1 MTWQSVDPQRPRA
14 RVAEIGAIVG
24 SQVKEISDVLHVEL
38 TDRIPELQGDP
49 LLLELLGSSIES
61 NIETIGHVAR
71 YDVDVEDVATPFGA
85 REYARRLAQ
94 HGISPTA
101 LIRAYRLGQQFFIEW
116 ALGQFAE
123 LEDDPAVAY
132 AAAQE
137 FMSMTF
143 RYIDSISEQVVLE
156 YEAEREKWLAHRS
169 TLRTEVLGHLLAG
182 ERVDLAAAEA
192 ALGYRLRKHH
202 LGAVV
207 WSTDRDVVAA
217 DALGEI
223 QRFAVLAGR
232 ALGLSATPFFQPR
245 DRTSG
250 WVWFPMGHAAPNV
263 DPRPWCEAL
272 KDVGTGVR
280 VALGSAHA
288 GVEGFRTT
296 HEEALRA
303 QQVALI
309 AGDDGRRVVTY
320 ADPGV
325 RTAAMLAA
333 DMSGTRQLVAS
344 ALGGLAQ
351 DTEAATR
358 LRETLAMFLTEK
370 GSYVAT
376 AERML
381 LHKNTVKYRVDKAMV
396 QRGRPLDE
404 DRLEL
409 ELALLACEWLGLGVL
424 PDAS

>member
-1 MTWQSVDPQRPRA
+1 MTWEPVDPERQRA

-24 SQVKEISDVLHVEL
+24 SQVKEISDFLHVEL
-38 TDRIPELQGDP
+38 TERIPELKGDP

-71 YDVDVEDVATPFGA
+71 YDVDLEDVTTPFGA

-94 HGISPTA
+94 HGIPPAA
-101 LIRAYRLGQQFFIEW
+101 LIRAYRLGQQFFAEW
-116 ALGQFAE
+116 ALGQLAE

-132 AAAQE
+132 GAAQE
-137 FMSMTF
+137 FMGMVF
-143 RYIDSISEQVVLE
+143 RYIDSITEQVVFE

-169 TLRTEVLGHLLAG
+169 TLRTEVLEHLLAR
-182 ERVDLAAAEA
+182 ERVDLPAAES
-192 ALGYRLRKHH
+192 ALGYRLKQHH

-207 WSTDRDVVAA
+207 WSTEREAVA
-217 DALGEI
+217 DAMGDM

-232 ALGLSATPFFQPR
+232 ALGLSATPFFQAR

-250 WVWFPMGHAAPNV
+250 WVWFPLGHASSEV
-263 DPRPWCEAL
+263 DPRLWCDAL
-272 KDVGTGVR
+272 KAVGGSIR
-280 VALGSAHA
+280 VALGDVRV
-288 GVEGFRTT
+288 GLDGFAAT

-309 AGDDGRRVVTY
+309 AGEAGRRVVTY

-351 DTEAATR
+351 DTDASTR
-358 LRETLAMFLTEK
+358 LRETLGTFLTEK

-381 LHKNTVKYRVDKAMV
+381 LHKNTVKYRVDKAV
-396 QRGRPLDE
+396 AQRGRPLDE

-409 ELALLACEWLGLGVL
+409 ELALLACDWLGLGVL
-424 PDAS
+424 PD

>member
-1 MTWQSVDPQRPRA
+1 MTWQSVDPERQRV

-24 SQVKEISDVLHVEL
+24 SQVKEISDFLHVEL

-71 YDVDVEDVATPFGA
+71 YDVDVDDVTTPFGA

-116 ALGQFAE
+116 ALAQLAD

-137 FMSMTF
+137 FMAMTF

-169 TLRTEVLGHLLAG
+169 TLRTEVLEHLLAG
-182 ERVDLAAAEA
+182 EGVDLAAAEA
-192 ALGYRLRKHH
+192 ALGYRLRSHH

-207 WSTDRDVVAA
+207 WSTERDTVA
-217 DALGEI
+217 DALGGM

-250 WVWFPMGHAAPNV
+250 WVWFPMGHAAPDV
-263 DPRPWCEAL
+263 DSRLWCEAL
-272 KDVGTGVR
+272 KDVGVGVR
-280 VALGSAHA
+280 VALGSAHP
-288 GVEGFRTT
+288 GVDGFRTT

-309 AGDDGRRVVTY
+309 AGEAGRRVVTY

-344 ALGGLAQ
+344 ALGGLSQ
-351 DTEAATR
+351 DTDASTR

-381 LHKNTVKYRVDKAMV
+381 LHKNTVKYRVDKAV
-396 QRGRPLDE
+396 AQRGRPLDE

-409 ELALLACEWLGLGVL
+409 ELALLACDWLGLGVL
-424 PDAS
+424 PDND

>member
-1 MTWQSVDPQRPRA
+1 MTWESVDPDRQRA

-24 SQVKEISDVLHVEL
+24 GQVKEIADFLHVEL
-38 TDRIPELQGDP
+38 TARIPELQGDP
-49 LLLELLGSSIES
+49 LLLELLASSIES

-71 YDVDVEDVATPFGA
+71 YDVDVDDVTTPFGA

-116 ALGQFAE
+116 ALTQLAE

-137 FMSMTF
+137 FMAMTF

-156 YEAEREKWLAHRS
+156 YESEREKWLAHRS
-169 TLRTEVLGHLLAG
+169 TLRTEVLEHLLAG
-182 ERVDLAAAEA
+182 EWVELGAAES
-192 ALGYRLRKHH
+192 ALGYRLHQQH
-202 LGAVV
+202 VGAVV
-207 WSTDRDVVAA
+207 WSSERDPVA
-217 DALGEI
+217 DALGEM

-250 WVWFPMGHAAPNV
+250 WVWFPMGHAAPEIE
-263 DPRPWCEAL
+263 PRLWCEAL
-272 KDVGTGVR
+272 KAVGLGVR
-280 VALGSAHA
+280 VALGSPQP
-288 GVEGFRTT
+288 GVEGFRAT
-296 HEEALRA
+296 HEEAQRA

-309 AGDDGRRVVTY
+309 AGDAGRRVVTY

-333 DMSGTRQLVAS
+333 DMPGTRQLVAS

-351 DTEAATR
+351 NTDGSAR
-358 LRETLAMFLTEK
+358 LRETLAVFLAEN

-381 LHKNTVKYRVDKAMV
+381 LHKNTVKYRVDKAV
-396 QRGRPLDE
+396 AQRGRQLGA

-409 ELALLACEWLGLGVL
+409 ELALLACDWLGLGVL
-424 PDAS
+424 PDP